1 MLTTVHASAIVDTG
15 KKYYATGKFICKSE
29 YMSSYIKNIGA
40 IKQTCKL
47 VWQSAQENTQMVS

>member
-47 VWQSAQENTQMVS
+47 V